1 MAPLRANPA
10 TLNLAAGPKHD
21 CRRKLAVSQFGTPL
35 SHPSSG
41 AACGH
46 SRERECGEISQAAN
60 GCGQV
65 PEMQRIA
72 AQIART
78 EDPRESMSA

>member
-60 GCGQV
+60 GCGKFLKCR
-65 PEMQRIA
+65 ELL
-72 AQIART
+72 
-78 EDPRESMSA
+78 PRSHEPKTLASP